1 VPLSWHR
8 CALFAQLRVGI
19 VPIVKLK
26 LVSSPTR
33 VRPANPNEWE
43 VFYAIDAHLLRGNWL
58 CGGPLD
64 FPEGSIAG
72 RGSRLTFSV
81 TGPFVEVILGLG
93 ARPVAPPFRHRAPMR
108 FLLREPEYVRQ
119 VRRLLLSF
127 FHLSIECS
135 RGLALRLVN

>member
-1 VPLSWHR
+1 MAPMCLVRSTARWYR
-8 CALFAQLRVGI
+8 ADSEVEVGFL
-19 VPIVKLK
+19 PYKGQT
-26 LVSSPTR
+26 SEPDW
-33 VRPANPNEWE
+33 WE

-81 TGPFVEVILGLG
+81 TGPFVEVIVGLG

-108 FLLREPEYVRQ
+108 FLL
-119 VRRLLLSF
+119 
-127 FHLSIECS
+127 
-135 RGLALRLVN
+135 